1 MREVN
6 VAFKEL
12 VHRIVDRI
20 KNNAE
25 IVELIGRMPRINDYT
40 AGRISIKTYPKIQQG
55 RKEEGIW
62 SWRSGTSNGSK
73 EYGRCQR
80 REVST
85 DLGRTL

>member
-62 SWRSGTSNGSK
+62 S
-73 EYGRCQR
+73 
-80 REVST
+80 
-85 DLGRTL
+85 